1 MSAPSATA
9 PPHGAAPVSIQPG
22 LAILVLALLL
32 SIQPVTTNLYLPAL
46 PALTRNLNAPM
57 ASAQPTFI
65 GLLLALGCLQMVWR
79 PLSDRFGHR
88 PILLVGRGLYTP
100 ASSGKT
106 FASTM
111 GLLIFWRI
119 AHRAAMG
126 AVVLE
131 VSSWTLVQKFG
142 APREH
147 A

>member
-9 PPHGAAPVSIQPG
+9 TPHGAALASIQPG

-32 SIQPVTTNLYLPAL
+32 STPPVTTDLYLPAL

-79 PLSDRFGHR
+79 PLSDRFGRR
-88 PILLVGRGLYTP
+88 PILLAGLGLYTL
-100 ASSGKT
+100 ASLGKT
-106 FASTM
+106 FAPTM